1 MADRATIEQA
11 ERLRDDI
18 NLHNYRYYVLDSPLD
33 SDAQYDALMRELR
46 ALEEAHPELV
56 TPESPTQRVGAAPS
70 PEFQEV
76 GHPQPMLS
84 LANAFDEADLA
95 AWHRRAAALLESD
108 SFRMVCEPK
117 IDGLAIALTYEE
129 GKLAR
134 GATRG
139 DGLRGEDVSANVRT
153 ISSVPLELRGG
164 GSVPRRLEVRGE
176 VYFPLD
182 GFRRL
187 NEERAER
194 GDPLYANPRN
204 SAAGSLRQL
213 DPRITASRPLDIFI
227 YQLGWAEDGAYPDSH
242 WEVLA
247 WLRELGFR
255 ISPEIEQASALEEAE
270 AYHRRWLDDRHE
282 KNYQTDGV
290 VVKVD
295 RLDYQRHMGF
305 VGREPRWAIA
315 YKFPSEQAITKLLD
329 IGINVGRTG
338 SLNPYAILEPVQVS
352 GVTVKQATLHNE
364 DDIQRKDIRLG
375 DYVIVERAGEVI
387 PQVVGPVVDRRS
399 GDERPF
405 RIPKRCPVCGEP
417 VTRPEGEAMHRCTN
431 SLCPAQTYERL
442 RHFVSRGAM
451 DIQGLGSKLVGALL
465 EAGLVREMPDI
476 YGLTKEQLLDME
488 RMADKSADNLLAG
501 IAASKG
507 RPLPAVVFA
516 LGILHVGSETAEL
529 LGRRFGS
536 VQRLAEATEEEL
548 EAVPGIGPIVAQ
560 AIADHFRQEGNR
572 RVIERLQAAGVTT
585 EMERTAVSEG
595 PQSLAGKRLV
605 VTGRLEQFT
614 RSQIEGLIKELGGQV
629 GGGVSKKT
637 DYLVA
642 GEDPGSKLADAERLE
657 VRVLSEQEF
666 AELIGGQP

>member
-18 NLHNYRYYVLDSPLD
+18 NLHNYRYYILDSPLD

-84 LANAFDEADLA
+84 LANAFDEAELA

-315 YKFPSEQAITKLLD
+315 YKFPSEQAITKLRD

-364 DDIQRKDIRLG
+364 DDIQRQG
-375 DYVIVERAGEVI
+375 HPPG
-387 PQVVGPVVDRRS
+387 
-399 GDERPF
+399 
-405 RIPKRCPVCGEP
+405 
-417 VTRPEGEAMHRCTN
+417 
-431 SLCPAQTYERL
+431 RL
-442 RHFVSRGAM
+442 RHRGAGGRG
-451 DIQGLGSKLVGALL
+451 DPPGGGARGGPALRRRASL
-465 EAGLVREMPDI
+465 P
-476 YGLTKEQLLDME
+476 YTK
-488 RMADKSADNLLAG
+488 
-501 IAASKG
+501 
-507 RPLPAVVFA
+507 
-516 LGILHVGSETAEL
+516 
-529 LGRRFGS
+529 
-536 VQRLAEATEEEL
+536 
-548 EAVPGIGPIVAQ
+548 AVPCVWRAGHPPRGRGDAPVYQQPLSRPGPTSGSATSSPGAPWTSRAWVASWS
-560 AIADHFRQEGNR
+560 ARCWR
-572 RVIERLQAAGVTT
+572 RAWCGRC
-585 EMERTAVSEG
+585 RTS
-595 PQSLAGKRLV
+595 
-605 VTGRLEQFT
+605 TG
-614 RSQIEGLIKELGGQV
+614 
-629 GGGVSKKT
+629 
-637 DYLVA
+637 
-642 GEDPGSKLADAERLE
+642 
-657 VRVLSEQEF
+657 
-666 AELIGGQP
+666 